1 MTITTT
7 KLTRWAGLCA
17 VVAGLLFIA
26 VQINHPPLGLAL
38 VTSAEWTVRQSMKVL
53 MTVLALAGIT
63 GMYLSQVRKVG
74 VLGLLGY
81 LIFGAGYLV
90 MMSIEVAAL
99 VILPAIASSAPGYVS
114 DVLAVATGGTATGD
128 IGLFPAL
135 SLLSGVGYMAGGL
148 VFGIALFRANVLARW
163 AAVLLAV
170 ATTATMAIPLLPWIN
185 QRLFAVPT
193 GVALIGLGYSL
204 WRSQRSR
211 ADASV
216 SEAVS
221 APLQPAV
228 SQ

>member
-7 KLTRWAGLCA
+7 SLTRMAGLCA
-17 VVAGLLFIA
+17 VGAGLLFIA
-26 VQINHPPLGLAL
+26 VQINHPPLDLAL
-38 VTSAEWTVRQSMKVL
+38 VTSTEWTVRQTMKVL

-63 GMYLSQVRKVG
+63 GMYLSQVRKAG

-81 LIFGAGYLV
+81 LIFSAGYLV
-90 MMSIEVAAL
+90 MMTIEVAAL
-99 VILPAIASSAPGYVS
+99 VILPAIAASAPGYVS
-114 DVLAVATGGTATGD
+114 DVLAVATGGTANGD
-128 IGLFPAL
+128 IGLFQAL
-135 SLLSGVGYMAGGL
+135 SLLSGIGYMAGGL

-163 AAVLLAV
+163 ASVLLAV
-170 ATTATMAIPLLPWIN
+170 ATTATLAIPLLPMVN
-185 QRLFAVPT
+185 QRLFALPT

-211 ADASV
+211 VQASV
-216 SEAVS
+216 SATIG